1 MVQVWV
7 PTVTVIGTCRVHDTL
22 RKVQSSGLINLDN
35 GGMNSFV
42 HTLPEILL
50 RLEVMS
56 KSSEYL
62 QDIVDIQVGTRSGVK
77 LRPEETFDIRESD
90 VIVIEISSLKAIFY
104 QNHPLQFN
112 EVNRHLCTPNGEF
125 GIKLRDEINSA
136 FNNGGCKINIPDLP
150 YPESI
155 PQRYK
160 QIITGLQPMLMDEE
174 SIHFYLDQVV
184 DFAGKI
190 PILGICLGHQSIGQ
204 AFGGE
209 IIRAKQV
216 MHGKTSMIHHNNSG
230 VFANLSNPYEA
241 TRYHSLVID
250 QNTLPDCFEVTAW
263 TQNDDGSIDEIMG
276 VRHKEMAVQGVQFHP
291 ESILTQHGHDL
302 LDNFLKG

>member
-77 LRPEETFDIRESD
+77 LRPKENFDIRESD

-190 PILGICLGHQSIGQ
+190 PIMFVNHINIEGNK
-204 AFGGE
+204 GE
-209 IIRAKQV
+209 KISSRDKLCRIV
-216 MHGKTSMIHHNNSG
+216 SNYCDVN
-230 VFANLSNPYEA
+230 NLSLYEPA
-241 TRYHSLVID
+241 DLFKFHDKKYL
-250 QNTLPDCFEVTAW
+250 LA
-263 TQNDDGSIDEIMG
+263 
-276 VRHKEMAVQGVQFHP
+276 KEGK
-291 ESILTQHGHDL
+291 DL
-302 LDNFLKG
+302 AHYADNALETVGLAQYEKITELNRI

>member
-1 MVQVWV
+1 MVQVRV

-77 LRPEETFDIRESD
+77 LRPEENFDIRESD

-190 PILGICLGHQSIGQ
+190 PIMFVNHINIEGNK
-204 AFGGE
+204 GE
-209 IIRAKQV
+209 KISSRDKLCRIV
-216 MHGKTSMIHHNNSG
+216 SNYCDVN
-230 VFANLSNPYEA
+230 NLSLYEPA
-241 TRYHSLVID
+241 DLFKFHDKKYL
-250 QNTLPDCFEVTAW
+250 LA
-263 TQNDDGSIDEIMG
+263 
-276 VRHKEMAVQGVQFHP
+276 KEGK
-291 ESILTQHGHDL
+291 DL
-302 LDNFLKG
+302 AHYADNALETVGLAQYEKITELNRI

>member
-1 MVQVWV
+1 MVQVWM

-190 PILGICLGHQSIGQ
+190 PIMFVNHINIEGNK
-204 AFGGE
+204 GE
-209 IIRAKQV
+209 KISSRDKLCRIV
-216 MHGKTSMIHHNNSG
+216 SNYCDVN
-230 VFANLSNPYEA
+230 NLSLYEPA
-241 TRYHSLVID
+241 DLFKFHDKKYL
-250 QNTLPDCFEVTAW
+250 LA
-263 TQNDDGSIDEIMG
+263 
-276 VRHKEMAVQGVQFHP
+276 KEGK
-291 ESILTQHGHDL
+291 DL
-302 LDNFLKG
+302 AHYADNALETVGLAQYEKITELNRI

>member
-1 MVQVWV
+1 MVQDRV

-22 RKVQSSGLINLDN
+22 NQAQSLGLIQLDN

-190 PILGICLGHQSIGQ
+190 PIMFVNHINIEGNK
-204 AFGGE
+204 GE
-209 IIRAKQV
+209 KISSRDKLCRIV
-216 MHGKTSMIHHNNSG
+216 SNYCDVN
-230 VFANLSNPYEA
+230 NLSLYEPA
-241 TRYHSLVID
+241 DLFKFHDKKYL
-250 QNTLPDCFEVTAW
+250 LA
-263 TQNDDGSIDEIMG
+263 
-276 VRHKEMAVQGVQFHP
+276 KEGK
-291 ESILTQHGHDL
+291 DL
-302 LDNFLKG
+302 AHYADNALETVGLAQYEKITELNRI

>member
-77 LRPEETFDIRESD
+77 LRPEENFDIRETD

-190 PILGICLGHQSIGQ
+190 PIMFVNHINIEGNK
-204 AFGGE
+204 GE
-209 IIRAKQV
+209 KISSRDKLCRIV
-216 MHGKTSMIHHNNSG
+216 SNYCDVN
-230 VFANLSNPYEA
+230 NLSLYEPA
-241 TRYHSLVID
+241 DLFKFHDKKYL
-250 QNTLPDCFEVTAW
+250 LA
-263 TQNDDGSIDEIMG
+263 
-276 VRHKEMAVQGVQFHP
+276 KEGK
-291 ESILTQHGHDL
+291 DL
-302 LDNFLKG
+302 AHYADNALETVGLAQYEKITELNRI

>member
-1 MVQVWV
+1 
-7 PTVTVIGTCRVHDTL
+7 
-22 RKVQSSGLINLDN
+22 
-35 GGMNSFV
+35 MNSFV

-150 YPESI
+150 YHESI

-190 PILGICLGHQSIGQ
+190 PIMFVNHINIEGNK
-204 AFGGE
+204 GE
-209 IIRAKQV
+209 KISSRDKLCRIV
-216 MHGKTSMIHHNNSG
+216 SNYCDVN
-230 VFANLSNPYEA
+230 NLSLYEPA
-241 TRYHSLVID
+241 DLFKFHDKKYL
-250 QNTLPDCFEVTAW
+250 LA
-263 TQNDDGSIDEIMG
+263 
-276 VRHKEMAVQGVQFHP
+276 KEGK
-291 ESILTQHGHDL
+291 DL
-302 LDNFLKG
+302 AHYADNALETVGLAQYEKITELNRI

>member
-1 MVQVWV
+1 MVQVRV

-77 LRPEETFDIRESD
+77 LRPEENFDIRESD

-190 PILGICLGHQSIGQ
+190 PIMFVNHINIEGNK
-204 AFGGE
+204 GE
-209 IIRAKQV
+209 KISSRDKLCRIV
-216 MHGKTSMIHHNNSG
+216 SNYCDVN
-230 VFANLSNPYEA
+230 NLSLYEPA
-241 TRYHSLVID
+241 DLFKFHDKKYLLAKEGKDLAHYADNALETVGLAQYERYRI
-250 QNTLPDCFEVTAW
+250 E
-263 TQNDDGSIDEIMG
+263 
-276 VRHKEMAVQGVQFHP
+276 
-291 ESILTQHGHDL
+291 
-302 LDNFLKG
+302 